1 VVVRSVTERL
11 LETYSLEE
19 ILEDN
24 DLTEED
30 VLSLLIEQ
38 DLVIL
43 PVEPVDL

>member
-1 VVVRSVTERL
+1 MVVRSVTERL